1 MPPKIRLPPR
11 EVVLPSDR
19 RKLSALLIVPLVMVI
34 ADVVADR
41 TALKF
46 LLLPPF
52 GALTYVV
59 FVNPGRVDMNVR
71 RVILCPTATGVY
83 AWLLANAL
91 GYNAVSVA
99 LAVIGT
105 MLIMWLL
112 DTVMI
117 VPPLALA
124 LLTVLLHDQVRGQVD
139 YIISVFVFTIFVY
152 GLYLVWLR
160 LPLDHHADEPSRP
173 EQEQTG

>member
-1 MPPKIRLPPR
+1 
-11 EVVLPSDR
+11 
-19 RKLSALLIVPLVMVI
+19 
-34 ADVVADR
+34 
-41 TALKF
+41 
-46 LLLPPF
+46 
-52 GALTYVV
+52 
-59 FVNPGRVDMNVR
+59 MNVR

>member
-1 MPPKIRLPPR
+1 
-11 EVVLPSDR
+11 VVIPNDR
-19 RKLSALLIVPLVMVI
+19 RKLSALVIVPLVMVI
-34 ADVVADR
+34 ADVAADR

-59 FVNPGRVDMNVR
+59 FVNPGQVNMTVR

-83 AWLLANAL
+83 AWLLANTL
-91 GYNAVSVA
+91 GYNALSVA
-99 LAVIGT
+99 LAVVGT
-105 MLIMWLL
+105 MILMWAL

-124 LLTVLLHDQVRGQVD
+124 LLTVLLHAQVRGQVD
-139 YIISVFVFTIFVY
+139 YIISVFVFTIALY
-152 GLYLVWLR
+152 CLYLAWLR
-160 LPLDHHADEPSRP
+160 VPLGQDAEGPGQDAEGPGHT

>member
-1 MPPKIRLPPR
+1 
-11 EVVLPSDR
+11 
-19 RKLSALLIVPLVMVI
+19 MVI
-34 ADVVADR
+34 ADVAADR

-59 FVNPGRVDMNVR
+59 FVNPGRVEINLR

-83 AWLLANAL
+83 AWLLANTL

-99 LAVIGT
+99 LAVVGT
-105 MLIMWLL
+105 MILMWAL
-112 DTVMI
+112 DTAMI

-139 YIISVFVFTIFVY
+139 YIISVFVFTIFIY
-152 GLYLVWLR
+152 GLYLAWLH
-160 LPLDHHADEPSRP
+160 LPLDQHTDMPHQT
-173 EQEQTG
+173 EQDQAG